1 MQMRRPVL
9 AALALVVATAL
20 VGCGG
25 GGAAGAGPST
35 SGAPS
40 APAATAPAG
49 FELDSGNSAELTV
62 KSTGS
67 GAAVPTGEATAA
79 VYVPAG
85 AAADGAVWTIT
96 PLVKAPSGVKKPL
109 TPGVYV
115 DTSKARPS
123 KPCLIGFMLPGKAP
137 KNATIV
143 KISEDGASTQIIPTA
158 RLTRDG
164 HTLLTAAV
172 DGFSSYTT
180 SEEEKAA
187 VDKAFVERAKAR
199 GKEVDFTI
207 KVSGSET
214 QKVEGWTFDYDF
226 DMFASGG
233 GVDVGGPYK
242 GYATL
247 AIKGNYKGPASIVK
261 SYGKISGVGR
271 DSSLQFN
278 IIDVAL
284 TDLLTGASVEAPV
297 GGQGKMNMKGM
308 ASLNMAA
315 SGPTASAKYSKHNIE
330 GSDPVPFDIRIKG
343 DDVQVEIPNV
353 GIFPGKI
360 LRTTK

>member
-1 MQMRRPVL
+1 M
-9 AALALVVATAL
+9 
-20 VGCGG
+20 
-25 GGAAGAGPST
+25 
-35 SGAPS
+35 
-40 APAATAPAG
+40 
-49 FELDSGNSAELTV
+49 

-67 GAAVPTGEATAA
+67 GAAVPSGEATAA

-85 AAADGAVWTIT
+85 AAPDGAVWTLT
-96 PLVKAPSGVKKPL
+96 PLTTAPSGVKKPL

-115 DTSKARPS
+115 DTSKAPPS
-123 KPCLIGFMLPGKAP
+123 KPCLIGFSLPGKAP

-143 KISEDGASTQIIPTA
+143 KVSEDGASTQIVPTA

-164 HTLLTAAV
+164 RTLLTAAV
-172 DGFSSYTT
+172 DGFSMYTT
-180 SEEEKAA
+180 AEEDKAA
-187 VDKAFVERAKAR
+187 IDKAFVERAKAR

-214 QKVEGWTFDYDF
+214 QKAEGWTFDYDF

-233 GVDVGGPYK
+233 GVDVGGFYD

-247 AIKGNYKGPASIVK
+247 GIKGNYKGPASIVK
-261 SYGKISGVGR
+261 SYGKISGSGR
-271 DSSLQFN
+271 DSKLRFV
-278 IIDVAL
+278 IIDVPL
-284 TDLLTGASVEAPV
+284 TDLLTGESVENPV
-297 GGQGKMNMKGM
+297 GGSGKMNMKGM

-315 SGPTASAKYSKHNIE
+315 KGPTASAKYSKHNIE
-330 GSDPVPFDIRIKG
+330 GSDPVPFTILIKG
-343 DDVQVEIPNV
+343 EDVQVEIPNV